1 MNAITSFIKR
11 HPQLTFWTIACIT
24 FWLSAFLGDI
34 GLWGLLIY
42 GTALGGAFV
51 TGVVD
56 GRSGLKE
63 YFSRI
68 VRWRVG
74 LKWYAVALLLPPALH
89 MVTFGLTI
97 ATGAPLPTSLQWPAW
112 TTILGTFFWPALL
125 AIALAEEPG
134 FRGFALPRFLASRTP
149 LAAAL
154 IVGLLHTFWHLP
166 FLIGAVSEGYP
177 MGILTNLM
185 IIVSGSVFFTWILNN
200 TNGSVLMALL
210 LHASEDFFAGEGT
223 FATFG
228 PLYSGFTQADL
239 LRQDLFQGLVFVAAA
254 ILVIVLT
261 KFALGRKPEATMT
274 MAAKQPTAAD

>member
-1 MNAITSFIKR
+1 VA
-11 HPQLTFWTIACIT
+11 
-24 FWLSAFLGDI
+24 AFLGGV

-42 GTALGGAFV
+42 GTFLGGAFV

-63 YFSRI
+63 FFGRI

-74 LKWYAVALLLPPALH
+74 LKWYAVALLLPPVLH
-89 MVTFGLTI
+89 LVTFGLTV
-97 ATGAPLPTSLQWPAW
+97 ATGAPLPTNPQWPAW
-112 TTILGTFFWPALL
+112 TAILGAFFWPGLL

-166 FLIGAVSEGYP
+166 FLIGAVAEGYP

-228 PLYSGFTQADL
+228 PLYSGFSTADL
-239 LRQDLFQGLVFVAAA
+239 LRQDLLQGIVFVAAA
-254 ILVIVLT
+254 VLIIVMT
-261 KFALGRKPEATMT
+261 RFALGRKPEAAMDA
-274 MAAKQPTAAD
+274 MAAEPATAAD